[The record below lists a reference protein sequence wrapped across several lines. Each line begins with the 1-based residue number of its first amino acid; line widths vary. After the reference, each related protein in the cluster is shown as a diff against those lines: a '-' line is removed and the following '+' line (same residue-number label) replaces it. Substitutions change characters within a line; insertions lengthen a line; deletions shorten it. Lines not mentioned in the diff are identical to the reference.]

1 MTGAKA
7 AWLVVFWSAAVAGLS
22 GCTNGA
28 RVGGDAANK
37 VADLTPAE
45 REAAVLSNVTQLTF
59 ARDFD
64 RAGEA
69 YFSPD
74 MRWVVFQAVPKG
86 EKNYAMY
93 VARLV
98 RVGGEPA
105 GLVVVTR
112 VSPPGSRNTCGWFSD
127 DGTTLIFAS
136 TAGKDDPD
144 EASPGYQREGRNYR
158 WAFSKGM
165 EIYRV
170 PGFEKRVLTSTEGFV
185 DLARPEFRITD
196 NDAYDAECATS
207 PDGEWIVFCSDR
219 ESVVDPDAGGAGT
232 PASDAVEGATT
243 RPTETKGTAG
253 AKPRQLW
260 VMRKDGSG
268 LTQLTRTAGYNG
280 GPFFL
285 PDGRRLLYRSDRVG
299 NDLLQVLVSDI
310 VRDRKGNITGL
321 ANERNITD
329 DAHVNWGPYWSP
341 DGRRVVYASSKEGH
355 ANYEVFSRRA
365 DGSRESRLTF
375 SAGPDVLPVISPDG
389 RYLLWSSRRG
399 EDKTTQ
405 VYVARLKWPR
415 GS

>member
-1 MTGAKA
+1 MIRAMKA
-7 AWLVVFWSAAVAGLS
+7 RTVLALAAVVLVGGCAVAGRE
-22 GCTNGA
+22 GGGA
-28 RVGGDAANK
+28 ATRPEP
-37 VADLTPAE
+37 TPAE

-74 MRWVVFQAVPKG
+74 MRWVVFQAVPRG

-112 VSPPGSRNTCGWFSD
+112 VSPPGSRNTCGWFAD
-127 DGTTLIFAS
+127 DGTTLVFAS

-144 EASPGYQREGRNYR
+144 EAAPGYQREGRNYR

-185 DLARPEFRITD
+185 DLARPEFRLTD

-207 PDGEWIVFCSDR
+207 PDGEWVVFCSDR
-219 ESVVDPDAGGAGT
+219 ESVVEGDL
-232 PASDAVEGATT
+232 PATQPAAA
-243 RPTETKGTAG
+243 R
-253 AKPRQLW
+253 PRQLW
-260 VMRKDGSG
+260 AMRKDGSG
-268 LTQLTRTAGYNG
+268 LVQLTRTHGYNG
-280 GPFFL
+280 GPFFS
-285 PDGRRLLYRSDRVG
+285 PDGKRLVYRSDRVG
-299 NDLLQVLVSDI
+299 NDLLQVLVADV
-310 VRDRKGNITGL
+310 VRDRRGNITGL
-321 ANERNITD
+321 ANERKVTD
-329 DAHVNWGPYWSP
+329 DANVNWGPYWSA
-341 DGRRVVYASSKEGH
+341 DGRRIVYASSKEGH
-355 ANYEVFSRRA
+355 ANYELFSRRG
-365 DGSRESRLTF
+365 DGSAGRATDRREARLTW
-375 SAGPDVLPVISPDG
+375 SAGPDVLPVVSPDG
-389 RYLLWSSRRG
+389 NYLMWSSRRG

-405 VYVARLKWPR
+405 VYVARLTWPR